1 MALACR
7 SPSRRGRQP
16 LVDAV
21 PRSGQRPGA
30 RQEALAAWLLAAP
43 AFLLMWAMLLG
54 PAVAVLLLS
63 FTDWTM
69 GDAEL
74 PWHGIGNY
82 AELWGDRVFWISLR
96 NTLVYVGISLPAT
109 VMLGLGAALL
119 IEGAARGRAV
129 YRAAYFLPVAST
141 LLGMALVWE
150 FMLHPRVG
158 FVNQAIALLGLATH
172 DWLNDP
178 DLALLALAAIGTW
191 QNLGLAMVLFMA
203 GLTAI
208 PKELYEALAMDGA
221 DGAWERFRRVT
232 WPMLGPALVFVV
244 AITAI
249 RSFQVFDTVA
259 VLTDGG
265 PSKSTEVLLYTM
277 VQNGFTFLRSSYG
290 AAITVVF
297 LAFTLLLTLA
307 QTWLLDRRTHYV

>member
-1 MALACR
+1 MA
-7 SPSRRGRQP
+7 
-16 LVDAV
+16 DAIR
-21 PRSGQRPGA
+21 RSGQRPGSRA
-30 RQEALAAWLLAAP
+30 EALAAWLLALP

-54 PAVAVLLLS
+54 PTVAVLLLS

-69 GDAEL
+69 GDPEV
-74 PWHGIGNY
+74 PWHGLGNY
-82 AELWGDRVFWISLR
+82 AELWGDRVFWTSLR
-96 NTLVYVGISLPAT
+96 NTLVYVGVTLPAT
-109 VMLGLGAALL
+109 VGLGLLAAMLV
-119 IEGAARGRAV
+119 EGAARGRGF
-129 YRAAYFLPVAST
+129 YRAAFFLPVAST

-158 FVNQAIALLGLATH
+158 FVNQALGLFGLAPR

-178 DLALLALAAIGTW
+178 DVALLTLAAIGTW

-208 PKELYEALAMDGA
+208 PKDLYEALAMDGA

-265 PSKSTEVLLYTM
+265 PNKSTEVLLYTM

-297 LAFTLLLTLA
+297 LVFTLLLTLA
-307 QTWLLDRRTHYV
+307 QTWLLERRVHYG

>member
-1 MALACR
+1 LAE
-7 SPSRRGRQP
+7 PV
-16 LVDAV
+16 L
-21 PRSGQRPGA
+21 RSGARPGA
-30 RQEALAAWLLAAP
+30 RAEALAAWLLAAP

-69 GDAEL
+69 GDPEM
-74 PWHGIGNY
+74 PWHGLGNY

-96 NTLVYVGISLPAT
+96 NTLVYVGVTVPAT
-109 VMLGLGAALL
+109 VLLGLGAALL
-119 IEGAARGRAV
+119 IEGAARGRAF

-158 FVNQAIALLGLATH
+158 FVNQAVALLGLAKR

-178 DLALLALAAIGTW
+178 DVALLALAAIGTW

-203 GLTAI
+203 GISAI
-208 PKELYEALAMDGA
+208 PKDLYEALALDGA

-232 WPMLGPALVFVV
+232 WPLLGPALIFVV

-259 VLTDGG
+259 VLTEGG

-277 VQNGFTFLRSSYG
+277 VQNGFTFLRSAYG

-297 LAFTLLLTLA
+297 LVFTLLLTLA
-307 QTWLLDRRTHYV
+307 QTWLLERRTHYV